1 MWTKSACV
9 VLAWSILFILL
20 VAVGMKGS
28 ARPAQANHR
37 IASST
42 SSTSST
48 STTSSTEVTL
58 ASTLSV
64 AAASVP
70 AASPAARYVVQ
81 PGDTLSGIAAR
92 FGVRGGW
99 PALYA
104 ANRPLIGS
112 DPDIVRPG
120 TVLVLPGQS
129 APARYTVV
137 SGDTLAG
144 IAAALAVPG
153 GWPAL
158 YAANRHVIGSDPD
171 VIRPGTVL
179 TVTVPV
185 PAPVPHAAPAPSP
198 ASSSPA
204 PPPAPPSAP
213 AGSQPRPQP
222 ARTSA
227 PATGG
232 MPQWLKTMLLAVGL
246 LVGAAFLAEPVLLL
260 RRRRQAARAA
270 ALRMA
275 VPAQGPGPEGQE
287 PACERSA
294 SRQAHVVLADYDR
307 VVVTHS
313 ASDGMVYVLRPP
325 GEDPKAILRA
335 ARLVLP
341 EDLYQELARQLGL
354 PASWPIVLADYD
366 RVVVTH
372 TASDGMVYVLRP
384 PGEDPKAI
392 LRAARLVLPEGP
404 YGELAD
410 QLGIPAGWPAG

>member
-9 VLAWSILFILL
+9 VLAWSILLVLL

-42 SSTSST
+42 STSS
-48 STTSSTEVTL
+48 TSSTEVTL

-64 AAASVP
+64 TAASVP
-70 AASPAARYVVQ
+70 AANPAARYVVQ

-112 DPDIVRPG
+112 DPDVVRPG
-120 TVLVLPGQS
+120 TVLVLPGQT

-171 VIRPGTVL
+171 VIRPGAVL
-179 TVTVPV
+179 TVPV
-185 PAPVPHAAPAPSP
+185 PAPVPHAAPAPPP
-198 ASSSPA
+198 ASSS

-213 AGSQPRPQP
+213 AGSRPSPPP

-227 PATGG
+227 PAAAGL
-232 MPQWLKTMLLAVGL
+232 PQWLKTMLLAAGL
-246 LVGAAFLAEPVLLL
+246 LIGAAFLAEPVLLL
-260 RRRRQAARAA
+260 RRRRRAARAA
-270 ALRMA
+270 GLGLAA
-275 VPAQGPGPEGQE
+275 PGQGPGPETQGQVQVQ
-287 PACERSA
+287 ACA
-294 SRQAHVVLADYDR
+294 QAADPPKARVVLADYDR

-325 GEDPKAILRA
+325 GKDPKAILRA

-341 EDLYQELARQLGL
+341 EDLYQELAEHLGM

-410 QLGIPAGWPAG
+410 QLGVSASWPAG

>member
-9 VLAWSILFILL
+9 VLAWSILLVLL

-37 IASST
+37 IASSP
-42 SSTSST
+42 STSS
-48 STTSSTEVTL
+48 TSSTEVTL

-64 AAASVP
+64 TAASVP
-70 AASPAARYVVQ
+70 AANPAARYVVQ

-112 DPDIVRPG
+112 DPDVVRPG
-120 TVLVLPGQS
+120 TVLVLPGQT

-171 VIRPGTVL
+171 VIRPGAVL
-179 TVTVPV
+179 TVPV
-185 PAPVPHAAPAPSP
+185 PAPVPHAAPAPPP
-198 ASSSPA
+198 ASSS

-213 AGSQPRPQP
+213 AGSRPSPQP

-227 PATGG
+227 PAAAGL
-232 MPQWLKTMLLAVGL
+232 PQWLKTMLLAAGL
-246 LVGAAFLAEPVLLL
+246 LIGAAFLAEPVLLL
-260 RRRRQAARAA
+260 RRRRRAARAA
-270 ALRMA
+270 GLGLAA
-275 VPAQGPGPEGQE
+275 PGQGPGPETQGQVQVQ
-287 PACERSA
+287 ACA
-294 SRQAHVVLADYDR
+294 QAADPPKARVVLADYDR

-325 GEDPKAILRA
+325 GKDPKAILRA

-341 EDLYQELARQLGL
+341 EDLYQELAEHLGM

-410 QLGIPAGWPAG
+410 QLGISASWPAG